1 MAGYNPYQQPGY
13 QQGPSSQSQ
22 FAPNGT
28 TNQYGGTPQGGYG
41 PQGTPH
47 QDQGYFP
54 SHGQAN
60 VRNDERLMILAE
72 QAHRMSLDGDAAA
85 APYRPNK
92 KKNRHAYHNLEQP
105 AAPVQSFGGVAQGQY
120 GYANTDNSQQMSTG
134 HPYAGQQVTPAMNQ
148 FPAQANAPFTPGLQA
163 PSPGFRTQFQQVP
176 STAGPGVS
184 QGKVDPEQIPSIPR
198 LRDAATQYY
207 LDNVYPTMEQ
217 HIPPPAAVP
226 FVAHDQGNSSPKYA
240 RLTLN
245 NIPSTTEALATTALP
260 LGIVLQPL
268 ALLQE
273 GEQTIPVLDFGE
285 IGPPRCRRCRTY
297 INPFMTFR
305 SGGNKLVC
313 NMCTF
318 PNDVSPEYFA
328 PTDPSGVRVDRPQR
342 PELTVGTVE
351 FMVPKEY
358 WAKEPV
364 GLHWLFLIDVGQEAI
379 QRGFLQAFCQGVLL
393 ALYGDEHEKEDEDQ
407 DGETPEVPRRI
418 PAGSQVA
425 FVTFDRSMYFFNC
438 SAKLEQA
445 QMLVMPDLEEPFV
458 PLGSNGLF
466 VDPYESKHVI
476 TDLLRRLS
484 SLFSRQKSP
493 EPALLPAL
501 KATQAALAATGGKII
516 CSLSALP
523 TWGPG
528 RLILR
533 DKNDLHG
540 IENERKLFQTEHA
553 DWKKVASNMVQSG
566 IGVDFFLAAASGG
579 YMDIAT
585 IGHVSALSGGETYF
599 YPTFT
604 SPRDVQRL
612 TKEIEHTVT
621 RETGYQALMK
631 VRCSNGLQV
640 SSYHGNFLQHSFG
653 ADLEL
658 GSIDADK
665 ALGVM
670 FSYDGQLDSKLDAH
684 FQCALLYTTAG
695 GERRVRCTNTVASV
709 SESLP
714 EVMRFIDQDAVVSM
728 IAKEGQFHIFDIPL
742 LNTANVVFH
751 RTAATRMTERTLKD
765 IRNALTEKTIDILAG
780 HRKTSPSGHPA
791 GQLVLPENLKEF
803 AMYILGL
810 IKSRA
815 FKAGHE
821 PSDRRTHTMR
831 FLKSASP
838 LELSLFLY
846 PRIIP
851 LHSLPDNS
859 CFPNPETGHLV
870 VPESIRALFGR
881 IEDGGAYLVDDG
893 QICLLWL
900 HEHVSPNLLEDLF
913 GPGHTNLADL
923 DPSLSSLPVLETHL
937 NAQVRNLIAYWSS
950 IRGSKALTLQL
961 ARQGLD
967 GAEYEFAR
975 MLVEDRNN
983 DAQNYVDWLVHLHRG
998 IQVELNGGRRKEE
1011 GEGVGAGLE
1020 GAMAGLSNLIG
1031 R

>member
-1 MAGYNPYQQPGY
+1 MAGYNPYQQAGFQPT
-13 QQGPSSQSQ
+13 PPLQSQ
-22 FAPNGT
+22 YGPNGPHS
-28 TNQYGGTPQGGYG
+28 QYGGTPQPGYG
-41 PQGTPH
+41 PQGTP
-47 QDQGYFP
+47 QSDQGYFP
-54 SHGQAN
+54 PQGQAGVN
-60 VRNDERLMILAE
+60 NDGGMGVLTGQMGGMGLGA
-72 QAHRMSLDGDAAA
+72 DAAA
-85 APYRPNK
+85 AYRPNK
-92 KKNRHAYHNLEQP
+92 KKNRHAYHNLEQSSGP
-105 AAPVQSFGGVAQGQY
+105 AQAFAAPSPGRFGQSNAGNPQQFGP
-120 GYANTDNSQQMSTG
+120 D
-134 HPYAGQQVTPAMNQ
+134 HPYAGQQVTQAMNQ
-148 FPAQANAPFTPGLQA
+148 FPAQASVPFSPGLQA
-163 PSPGFRTQFQQVP
+163 SNQGFRQTSQSDP
-176 STAGPGVS
+176 AAAGPGVS

-198 LRDAATQYY
+198 LRDGAAQYY
-207 LDNVYPTMEQ
+207 LENVYPTMEQ
-217 HIPPPAAVP
+217 HLPPPAAVP
-226 FVAHDQGNSSPKYA
+226 FVAQDQGNSSPKFA

-245 NIPSTTEALATTALP
+245 NIPSTQEALTSTALP
-260 LGIVLQPL
+260 LGIVLQPF
-268 ALLQE
+268 APLQD
-273 GEQTIPVLDFGE
+273 GEQAVPVLDFGDV
-285 IGPPRCRRCRTY
+285 GPPRCRRCRTY

-318 PNDVSPEYFA
+318 PNDVPPEYFA
-328 PTDPSGVRVDRPQR
+328 PTDPSGVRVDRAQR

-351 FMVPKEY
+351 FTVPKEY

-379 QRGFLQAFCQGVLL
+379 NRGFLQAFCEGVLL
-393 ALYGDEHEKEDEDQ
+393 SLYGDHQQEGEEDGQ
-407 DGETPEVPRRI
+407 TNGEAPETPRRI
-418 PAGSQVA
+418 PLGSKVG
-425 FVTFDRSMYFFNC
+425 FVTFDRAMYFFNC
-438 SAKLEQA
+438 NAKLEQA

-458 PLGSNGLF
+458 PLGSDGLF
-466 VDPYESKHVI
+466 VDPYESKPVI
-476 TDLLRRLS
+476 TGLLRKLP
-484 SLFSRQKSP
+484 SLFSRNKNP

-501 KATQAALAATGGKII
+501 KATQEALALTGGKIV

-528 RLILR
+528 RLFLR

-540 IENERKLFQTEHA
+540 IETERKLFQTEHA
-553 DWKKVASNMVQSG
+553 EWRTMASKMVGSG

-585 IGHVSALSGGETYF
+585 IGHVSAISGGEIFF
-599 YPTFT
+599 YPTF
-604 SPRDVQRL
+604 SAPRDVLRL
-612 TKEIEHTVT
+612 TKEVERTVI

-640 SSYHGNFLQHSFG
+640 SSYHGNFLQHNFG

-658 GSIDADK
+658 GSVDADK

-670 FSYDGQLDSKLDAH
+670 FSYDGKLDSKLDAH
-684 FQCALLYTTAG
+684 FQCALLYTTAS

-709 SESLP
+709 SESIP
-714 EVMRFIDQDAVVSM
+714 EVMRYLDQDAIVSM
-728 IAKEGQFHIFDIPL
+728 IAKE
-742 LNTANVVFH
+742 
-751 RTAATRMTERTLKD
+751 AATRMTERTLKD

-780 HRKTSPSGHPA
+780 HRRTGSSSHPP

-803 AMYILGL
+803 GMYILGL
-810 IKSRA
+810 LKSRA

-846 PRIIP
+846 PRIVP

-859 CFPNPETGHLV
+859 CFPDPETGHLI
-870 VPESIRALFGR
+870 VPPCLRASFSR
-881 IEDGGAYLVDDG
+881 IEAGGAYLVDDG

-900 HEHVSPNLLEDLF
+900 HEHISPNLLEDLF
-913 GPGHTNLADL
+913 GPGNTNLADL
-923 DPSLSSLPVLETHL
+923 DHSLSALPVLETHL
-937 NAQVRNLIAYWSS
+937 NAQVRNLIAYWGTV
-950 IRGSKALTLQL
+950 RGSKALTLQL

-975 MLVEDRNN
+975 LLVEDRNN
-983 DAQNYVDWLVHLHRG
+983 EAQSYVDWLVHLHRG
-998 IQVELNGGRRKEE
+998 IQMEWAGQGKREE
-1011 GEGVGAGLE
+1011 GEGGVGAGLE

>member
-1 MAGYNPYQQPGY
+1 MANYNPYQHGGY
-13 QQGPSSQSQ
+13 QQGAPSQPQ
-22 FAPNGT
+22 FTPNGAQ
-28 TNQYGGTPQGGYG
+28 NQFGGTPQTGYG
-41 PQGTPH
+41 HSTTPQ

-54 SHGQAN
+54 PQGQAN
-60 VRNDERLMILAE
+60 VASDGGMEALAG
-72 QAHRMSLDGDAAA
+72 QVGGMGLGGDAAV
-85 APYRPNK
+85 PCRPNRK
-92 KKNRHAYHNLEQP
+92 KTRHAYHNLEQSS
-105 AAPVQSFGGVAQGQY
+105 APVQTFGGPLQGQF
-120 GYANTDNSQQMSTG
+120 GYANTENTQHLSAS
-134 HPYAGQQVTPAMNQ
+134 HPYAGQQVTPQMSQ
-148 FPAQANAPFTPGLQA
+148 FPAPANAPFTPGLQA
-163 PSPGFRTQFQQVP
+163 PSPGFGAEPRPTSA
-176 STAGPGVS
+176 STAPGIS

-207 LDNVYPTMEQ
+207 LENVYPTVEQ

-226 FVAHDQGNSSPKYA
+226 FVAHDQGNSSPKHA

-245 NIPSTTEALATTALP
+245 NIPSTSEALASTALP

-268 ALLQE
+268 APLQD
-273 GEQTIPVLDFGE
+273 GEQAIPVLDFGDT
-285 IGPPRCRRCRTY
+285 GPPRCRRCRTY
-297 INPFMTFR
+297 INPFMIFR

-342 PELTVGTVE
+342 PELTMGTVE

-364 GLHWLFLIDVGQEAI
+364 GLHWVFLIDVGQEAI
-379 QRGFLQAFCQGVLL
+379 QRGFLQAFCEGVLL
-393 ALYGDEHEKEDEDQ
+393 ALYGNESDEEYEEQPNGDSPDI
-407 DGETPEVPRRI
+407 PRRI
-418 PAGSQVA
+418 PARSKVGFVA
-425 FVTFDRSMYFFNC
+425 FDRSMYFFNC
-438 SAKLEQA
+438 SVSVPSSCMSPSAKMLPQAKLEQA

-458 PLGSNGLF
+458 PLGSDGLF
-466 VDPYESKHVI
+466 VDPYQSKPVI
-476 TDLLRRLS
+476 TDLLRRIP

-501 KATQAALAATGGKII
+501 KATQAALTSTGGKII
-516 CSLSALP
+516 CSLAALP

-528 RLILR
+528 RLFLR

-540 IENERKLFQTEHA
+540 IDTERKLFQTEHA
-553 DWKKVASNMVQSG
+553 DWKKVAGKMVESG
-566 IGVDFFLAAASGG
+566 IGVDFFLAAAGGG

-604 SPRDVQRL
+604 APRDVQKL
-612 TKEIEHTVT
+612 KKEIEHTVR

-640 SSYHGNFLQHSFG
+640 SSYHGNFLQHNFG

-658 GSIDADK
+658 GSVDADK

-670 FSYDGQLDSKLDAH
+670 FSYDGKLDSKLDAH
-684 FQCALLYTTAG
+684 FQCALLYTTAS

-709 SESLP
+709 SENLP
-714 EVMRFIDQDAVVSM
+714 EVMRYVDQDAVLSM
-728 IAKEGQFHIFDIPL
+728 IAKE
-742 LNTANVVFH
+742 
-751 RTAATRMTERTLKD
+751 AATRMTERTLKEV
-765 IRNALTEKTIDILAG
+765 RNALTEKAIDILAG
-780 HRKTSPSGHPA
+780 HRKISSGSHPP

-821 PSDRRTHTMR
+821 PSDRRTYTMR

-846 PRIIP
+846 PRIVA
-851 LHSLPDNS
+851 LHSLPNNS

-870 VPESIRALFGR
+870 VPPSIRASFGR
-881 IEDGGAYLVDDG
+881 TEEGGAYLVDDG
-893 QICLLWL
+893 QVCLLWL
-900 HEHVSPNLLEDLF
+900 HQHVSPNFLEDLF
-913 GPGHTNLADL
+913 GPSHTDLADL
-923 DPSLSSLPVLETHL
+923 DPQLSSLPVLDTHL
-937 NAQVRNLIAYWSS
+937 NAQVRNLIAYWGSV
-950 IRGSKALTLQL
+950 RGSKALTLQL
-961 ARQGLD
+961 ARPRLD

-975 MLVEDRNN
+975 LLVEDRNN
-983 DAQNYVDWLVHLHRG
+983 EAQSYVDWLVHLHRG
-998 IQVELNGGRRKEE
+998 IQLELSGQRKKEDA
-1011 GEGVGAGLE
+1011 EGVGAGLE

>member
-1 MAGYNPYQQPGY
+1 MANYNPYQQSGY
-13 QQGPSSQSQ
+13 QQGPPSQSQ
-22 FAPNGT
+22 YGPNGPQS
-28 TNQYGGTPQGGYG
+28 QYGGTSLAGYG
-41 PQGTPH
+41 RQGTPQ

-54 SHGQAN
+54 PQGQAS
-60 VRNDERLMILAE
+60 MA
-72 QAHRMSLDGDAAA
+72 SDGGIGGLTGQMGGMGLGGDT
-85 APYRPNK
+85 APPRPNK
-92 KKNRHAYHNLEQP
+92 KKNRHAYHNLDQP
-105 AAPVQSFGGVAQGQY
+105 SGQLQAFGAPSPGHFG
-120 GYANTDNSQQMSTG
+120 NTNVDASQQHGSN

-148 FPAQANAPFTPGLQA
+148 FPAPASAPFSPGLQA
-163 PSPGFRTQFQQVP
+163 PNQGFNQP
-176 STAGPGVS
+176 SEPMAPVGGPGVP

-198 LRDAATQYY
+198 LRDSAAQYY
-207 LDNVYPTMEQ
+207 LDHVYPTMEQ
-217 HIPPPAAVP
+217 HLPPPAAVP
-226 FVAHDQGNSSPKYA
+226 FVAHDQGNSSPKFA
-240 RLTLN
+240 RLTMN
-245 NIPSTTEALATTALP
+245 NIPSTQEALTTTALP

-268 ALLQE
+268 APLQE
-273 GEQTIPVLDFGE
+273 GEQAVPVLDFGD

-318 PNDVSPEYFA
+318 PNDVPPEYFA
-328 PTDPSGVRVDRPQR
+328 PTDPSGVRVDRAQR

-379 QRGFLQAFCQGVLL
+379 NRGFLQAFCKGVLL
-393 ALYGDEHEKEDEDQ
+393 ALYGDHPDEEA
-407 DGETPEVPRRI
+407 DGEQTNGEAPEIPRRI
-418 PAGSQVA
+418 PLGSKVG
-425 FVTFDRSMYFFNC
+425 FVTFDRAMYFFNC
-438 SAKLEQA
+438 NAKLDQA
-445 QMLVMPDLEEPFV
+445 QMLVMPDLDEPFV
-458 PLGSNGLF
+458 PLGSDGLF
-466 VDPYESKHVI
+466 VDPYESKSVI
-476 TDLLRRLS
+476 TGLLRKLP
-484 SLFSRQKSP
+484 SLFSRNKAP

-501 KATQAALAATGGKII
+501 KATQAALALTGGKIV

-528 RLILR
+528 RLFLR

-540 IENERKLFQTEHA
+540 IETERKLFQTEHA
-553 DWKKVASNMVQSG
+553 EWRTMASKMVASG

-585 IGHVSALSGGETYF
+585 IGHISAVSGGETYF
-599 YPTFT
+599 YPTFNA
-604 SPRDVQRL
+604 PRDVQRL

-621 RETGYQALMK
+621 RDTGYQALMK

-640 SSYHGNFLQHSFG
+640 SSYHGNFLQHNFG

-658 GSIDADK
+658 GSVDSDK

-670 FSYDGQLDSKLDAH
+670 FSYDGKLDPKLDAH

-709 SESLP
+709 SESMT
-714 EVMRFIDQDAVVSM
+714 EVMRFLDQDAIVSM
-728 IAKEGQFHIFDIPL
+728 IAKE
-742 LNTANVVFH
+742 
-751 RTAATRMTERTLKD
+751 AATRMTERTLKD
-765 IRNALTEKTIDILAG
+765 IRNALSEKTIDILAG
-780 HRKTSPSGHPA
+780 HRRTGSGSHPP
-791 GQLVLPENLKEF
+791 GQLVLPEHLKEF
-803 AMYILGL
+803 GMYILGL
-810 IKSRA
+810 LKSRA

-846 PRIIP
+846 PRIVP

-859 CFPNPETGHLV
+859 CFPDPETGHLV
-870 VPESIRALFGR
+870 VPPCLRASFGR

-913 GPGHTNLADL
+913 GPGNTNLADL
-923 DPSLSSLPVLETHL
+923 DHTLSSLPVLETHL
-937 NAQVRNLIAYWSS
+937 NAQARNLIAYWSS
-950 IRGSKALTLQL
+950 VRGSKALTLQL

-975 MLVEDRNN
+975 LLVEDRNN
-983 DAQNYVDWLVHLHRG
+983 EAQSYVDWLVHLHRG
-998 IQVELNGGRRKEE
+998 IQMELSGQRKKEE

>member
-1 MAGYNPYQQPGY
+1 MAGYNPYQQAGFQPN
-13 QQGPSSQSQ
+13 PPIQSQ
-22 FAPNGT
+22 YGPNGP
-28 TNQYGGTPQGGYG
+28 QIPYGGTPQPGYG
-41 PQGTPH
+41 PQGTP
-47 QDQGYFP
+47 QPDQGYFP
-54 SHGQAN
+54 PQGLAAMN
-60 VRNDERLMILAE
+60 NDGGMGGLTG
-72 QAHRMSLDGDAAA
+72 RMGGMELGGDAA

-92 KKNRHAYHNLEQP
+92 KKNRHAYHNLDQSSGP
-105 AAPVQSFGGVAQGQY
+105 AQAFAAPSPGQFGHANAGNSLQY
-120 GYANTDNSQQMSTG
+120 GPD
-134 HPYAGQQVTPAMNQ
+134 HPYAGQQVTQAMNQ
-148 FPAQANAPFTPGLQA
+148 FPAQASAPFSPGLQA
-163 PSPGFRTQFQQVP
+163 SNQGFRQP
-176 STAGPGVS
+176 SQPDPAAVGPGVS

-198 LRDAATQYY
+198 LRDGAAQYY
-207 LDNVYPTMEQ
+207 LENVYPTMEQ
-217 HIPPPAAVP
+217 HLPPPAAVP
-226 FVAHDQGNSSPKYA
+226 FVAHDQGNSSPKFA

-245 NIPSTTEALATTALP
+245 NIPSTQEALTSTALP

-268 ALLQE
+268 APLQD
-273 GEQTIPVLDFGE
+273 GEQAVPVLDFGDV
-285 IGPPRCRRCRTY
+285 GPPRCRRCRTY

-318 PNDVSPEYFA
+318 PNDVPPEYFA
-328 PTDPSGVRVDRPQR
+328 PTDPSGVRVDRAQR

-351 FMVPKEY
+351 FTVPKEY

-379 QRGFLQAFCQGVLL
+379 NRGFLQAFCEGILL
-393 ALYGDEHEKEDEDQ
+393 SLYGDHQQEGEEDGQ
-407 DGETPEVPRRI
+407 TNGEASETPRRI
-418 PAGSQVA
+418 PLGSKVG
-425 FVTFDRSMYFFNC
+425 FVTFDRAMYFFNC
-438 SAKLEQA
+438 NAKLEQA
-445 QMLVMPDLEEPFV
+445 QMLVMPDLDEPFV
-458 PLGSNGLF
+458 PLGSDGLF
-466 VDPYESKHVI
+466 VDPYESKPVI
-476 TDLLRRLS
+476 TGLLRKLP
-484 SLFSRQKSP
+484 SLFSRNKNP

-501 KATQAALAATGGKII
+501 KATQEALSLTGGKIV

-528 RLILR
+528 RLFLR

-540 IENERKLFQTEHA
+540 IETERKLFQTEHA
-553 DWKKVASNMVQSG
+553 EWRTMASKMVSSG

-585 IGHVSALSGGETYF
+585 IGHISAVSGGEIFF
-599 YPTFT
+599 YPTF
-604 SPRDVQRL
+604 SAPRDVLRL
-612 TKEIEHTVT
+612 TKEIERTVI

-640 SSYHGNFLQHSFG
+640 SSYHGNFLQHNFG

-658 GSIDADK
+658 GSVDADK

-670 FSYDGQLDSKLDAH
+670 FSYDGKLDSKLDAH
-684 FQCALLYTTAG
+684 FQCALLYTTAS

-709 SESLP
+709 SETIP
-714 EVMRFIDQDAVVSM
+714 EVMRYLDQDAIVSM
-728 IAKEGQFHIFDIPL
+728 IAKE
-742 LNTANVVFH
+742 
-751 RTAATRMTERTLKD
+751 AATRMTERTLKD

-780 HRKTSPSGHPA
+780 HRRTGSSSHPP

-803 AMYILGL
+803 GMYILGL
-810 IKSRA
+810 LKSRA

-846 PRIIP
+846 PRIVP

-859 CFPNPETGHLV
+859 CFPDPETGHLII
-870 VPESIRALFGR
+870 PPCLRASFSR
-881 IEDGGAYLVDDG
+881 IEAGGAYLVDDG

-913 GPGHTNLADL
+913 GPGNTNLADL
-923 DPSLSSLPVLETHL
+923 DHSLSSLPVLETHL
-937 NAQVRNLIAYWSS
+937 NAQVRNLIAYWGSV
-950 IRGSKALTLQL
+950 RGSKALTLQL

-975 MLVEDRNN
+975 LLVEDRNN
-983 DAQNYVDWLVHLHRG
+983 EAQSYVDWLVHLHRG
-998 IQVELNGGRRKEE
+998 IQMEL
-1011 GEGVGAGLE
+1011 
-1020 GAMAGLSNLIG
+1020 AGLSNLIG

>member
-1 MAGYNPYQQPGY
+1 MASYNEYQQQTPYQQAPPPHSQYG
-13 QQGPSSQSQ
+13 QNGP
-22 FAPNGT
+22 P
-28 TNQYGGTPQGGYG
+28 NQYAGTPQPGYA
-41 PQGTPH
+41 PQGTPQ

-54 SHGQAN
+54 PQGQAGM
-60 VRNDERLMILAE
+60 RNDGGMGGLTGQMGGMGLG
-72 QAHRMSLDGDAAA
+72 GDAA

-92 KKNRHAYHNLEQP
+92 KKNRHAYHNLDQSSGSQQ
-105 AAPVQSFGGVAQGQY
+105 AFGAPSAGQY
-120 GYANTDNSQQMSTG
+120 GPTNADNSQQYGTD
-134 HPYAGQQVTPAMNQ
+134 HPYAGQQVTQAMNQ
-148 FPAQANAPFTPGLQA
+148 FPATASAPFSPGLQA
-163 PSPGFRTQFQQVP
+163 SNQGFRQP
-176 STAGPGVS
+176 SQPTSSAGGPGVS

-198 LRDAATQYY
+198 LRDTATQYY
-207 LDNVYPTMEQ
+207 LDHVYPTMEQ
-217 HIPPPAAVP
+217 HLPPPAAVP
-226 FVAHDQGNSSPKYA
+226 FVAHDQGNSSSKFA

-245 NIPSTTEALATTALP
+245 NIPSTQEALTTTALP

-268 ALLQE
+268 AALQE
-273 GEQTIPVLDFGE
+273 GEQAVPVLDFGDV
-285 IGPPRCRRCRTY
+285 GPPRCRRCRTY

-318 PNDVSPEYFA
+318 PNDVPPEYFA
-328 PTDPSGVRVDRPQR
+328 PTDPSGVRVDRAQR
-342 PELTVGTVE
+342 PELTTGTVE

-364 GLHWLFLIDVGQEAI
+364 GLRWLFLIDVGQEAI
-379 QRGFLQAFCQGVLL
+379 NRGFLQAFCEGVLL
-393 ALYGDEHEKEDEDQ
+393 ALYGDHQHEQET
-407 DGETPEVPRRI
+407 DGEQTNGDTPETPRRI
-418 PAGSQVA
+418 PLGSKVGFVA
-425 FVTFDRSMYFFNC
+425 FDRAMYFFNC
-438 SAKLEQA
+438 NAKLDQA

-458 PLGSNGLF
+458 PLGSEGLF
-466 VDPYESKHVI
+466 VDPYESKSVI
-476 TDLLRRLS
+476 TGLLRRLPG
-484 SLFSRQKSP
+484 LFSRNKAP

-501 KATQAALAATGGKII
+501 KATQEALALTGGKII

-528 RLILR
+528 RLFLR

-540 IENERKLFQTEHA
+540 IETERKLFQTEHA
-553 DWKKVASNMVQSG
+553 EWRTMASKMVASG

-585 IGHVSALSGGETYF
+585 IGHISAVSGGETYF
-599 YPTFT
+599 YPVFT
-604 SPRDVQRL
+604 TPRDVQRL

-640 SSYHGNFLQHSFG
+640 SAYHGNFLQHNFG

-658 GSIDADK
+658 GSVDADK

-670 FSYDGQLDSKLDAH
+670 FSYDGKLDSKLDAH
-684 FQCALLYTTAG
+684 FQCALLYTTAS

-709 SESLP
+709 SENMS
-714 EVMRFIDQDAVVSM
+714 EVMRFLDQDAVVSM
-728 IAKEGQFHIFDIPL
+728 IAKE
-742 LNTANVVFH
+742 
-751 RTAATRMTERTLKD
+751 AATRMTERTLKD

-780 HRKTSPSGHPA
+780 HRRTGSGSHPP

-803 AMYILGL
+803 GMYILGL
-810 IKSRA
+810 LKSRA

-846 PRIIP
+846 PRIVA
-851 LHSLPDNS
+851 LHTLPDNS
-859 CFPNPETGHLV
+859 CFPDPETGHLV
-870 VPESIRALFGR
+870 IPPCLRASFGR
-881 IEDGGAYLVDDG
+881 IEEGGAYLVDDG

-913 GPGHTNLADL
+913 GPGNTNLADL
-923 DPSLSSLPVLETHL
+923 DHNLSSLPVLETHL
-937 NAQVRNLIAYWSS
+937 NAQARNLIAYWSS
-950 IRGSKALTLQL
+950 VRGSKALTLQL

-975 MLVEDRNN
+975 LLVEDRNN
-983 DAQNYVDWLVHLHRG
+983 EAQSYVDWLVHLHRG
-998 IQVELNGGRRKEE
+998 IQLELSGQRRKEE
-1011 GEGVGAGLE
+1011 GESAGMGAGLE

>member
-1 MAGYNPYQQPGY
+1 MANYNSY
-13 QQGPSSQSQ
+13 QQGTPFQSQ
-22 FAPNGT
+22 YAPNGGQ
-28 TNQYGGTPQGGYG
+28 NQYGGTPGGGYG
-41 PQGTPH
+41 PQGTP
-47 QDQGYFP
+47 QQNQGYFP
-54 SHGQAN
+54 PQGQPAGVN
-60 VRNDERLMILAE
+60 NDGAMGALAG
-72 QAHRMSLDGDAAA
+72 QMGSMGLGGGDTA

-92 KKNRHAYHNLEQP
+92 KKNRHAYHNLDQP
-105 AAPVQSFGGVAQGQY
+105 AGQAQAFVGTPQPQS
-120 GYANTDNSQQMSTG
+120 GYANQENPQQPGTA
-134 HPYAGQQVTPAMNQ
+134 HPYAGQQITPAMNQ
-148 FPAQANAPFTPGLQA
+148 FPAPASAPFSPGLQA
-163 PSPGFRTQFQQVP
+163 PSPGFAPPPQAM
-176 STAGPGVS
+176 SGTAASGVS

-207 LDNVYPTMEQ
+207 LDHVYPTMEQ
-217 HIPPPAAVP
+217 HIPPPAGVP
-226 FVAHDQGNSSPKYA
+226 FVAHDQGNSSPKHA

-245 NIPSTTEALATTALP
+245 NIPSTAEALSSTALP

-268 ALLQE
+268 APLQE
-273 GEQTIPVLDFGE
+273 GEQPIPILDFGE

-305 SGGNKLVC
+305 QGGNKLVC

-328 PTDPSGVRVDRPQR
+328 PTDPSGVRVDRAQR
-342 PELTVGTVE
+342 PELIVGTVE

-358 WAKEPV
+358 WAKQPV
-364 GLHWLFLIDVGQEAI
+364 GLHRLFLIDVGQEAI
-379 QRGFLQAFCQGVLL
+379 NRGFLQAFCEGVLL
-393 ALYGDEHEKEDEDQ
+393 ALYGDDDDKEEDGQQ
-407 DGETPEVPRRI
+407 DGEKPESQKRI
-418 PAGSQVA
+418 SFGSKVG
-425 FVTFDRSMYFFNC
+425 FVTFDKSVYFFNC
-438 SAKLEQA
+438 NAKLEQA

-458 PLGSNGLF
+458 PLGSDGLF
-466 VDPYESKHVI
+466 VDPYESKSVI
-476 TDLLRRLS
+476 IDLLRRLPN
-484 SLFSRQKSP
+484 LFSRNKTP

-501 KATQAALAATGGKII
+501 KAVQAALALTGGKII

-523 TWGPG
+523 THGPG
-528 RLILR
+528 RLFLR

-540 IENERKLFQTEHA
+540 IETERKLFQTEHA
-553 DWKKVASNMVQSG
+553 DWRKVASKMVENG

-585 IGHVSALSGGETYF
+585 IGHVSALSGGETHF
-599 YPTFT
+599 YPIFT
-604 SPRDVQRL
+604 APRDVLKL
-612 TKEIEHTVT
+612 TKEIEHAVT

-640 SSYHGNFLQHSFG
+640 SAYHGNFLQHSFG

-658 GSIDADK
+658 GSVDADK

-670 FSYDGQLDSKLDAH
+670 FSYDGKLDSKLDAH

-709 SESLP
+709 SESIS
-714 EVMRFIDQDAVVSM
+714 EVMRYVDQDAVVSI
-728 IAKEGQFHIFDIPL
+728 IAKE
-742 LNTANVVFH
+742 
-751 RTAATRMTERTLKD
+751 AATRMTERTLKD

-780 HRKTSPSGHPA
+780 HRRTSSGSHPP

-803 AMYILGL
+803 AMYSLCL
-810 IKSRA
+810 LKSRA
-815 FKAGHE
+815 FKAGSE

-846 PRIIP
+846 PRIVA

-859 CFPNPETGHLV
+859 CFPDPETGHLV
-870 VPESIRALFGR
+870 VPPCMRATFGR

-900 HEHVSPNLLEDLF
+900 HGHVSPNLLEDLF
-913 GPGHTNLADL
+913 GPSHTSLTSL
-923 DPSLSSLPVLETHL
+923 DPNLSSLPTLETHL

-950 IRGSKALTLQL
+950 ARGSKALTLQL

-975 MLVEDRNN
+975 LLVEDRNSE
-983 DAQNYVDWLVHLHRG
+983 AQSYVDWLVHLHRG
-998 IQVELNGGRRKEE
+998 IQLELSGQRRKEE
-1011 GEGVGAGLE
+1011 GEGMGLGAGLE
-1020 GAMAGLSNLIG
+1020 GAMAGLSNMIG

>member
-1 MAGYNPYQQPGY
+1 MANYNPYQQSGY
-13 QQGPSSQSQ
+13 QQGPPPQPQ
-22 FAPNGT
+22 FTPNGAPY
-28 TNQYGGTPQGGYG
+28 QYGRTPQATYGTPATPQQNQSYFPPQG
-41 PQGTPH
+41 PQGQASVS
-47 QDQGYFP
+47 QDGGMGALA
-54 SHGQAN
+54 GQMGGMG
-60 VRNDERLMILAE
+60 LG
-72 QAHRMSLDGDAAA
+72 GDAP

-105 AAPVQSFGGVAQGQY
+105 AAPTQSFGGPPPGQP
-120 GYANTDNSQQMSTG
+120 GYMNTDSPQHLGTG

-148 FPAQANAPFTPGLQA
+148 FPAPASAPFSPGLQA
-163 PSPGFRTQFQQVP
+163 PSPAFGAQPQPNP
-176 STAGPGVS
+176 SAAGPGVS

-198 LRDAATQYY
+198 LRDTIAQYY
-207 LDNVYPTMEQ
+207 LDHVYPTMEQ
-217 HIPPPAAVP
+217 HIAPPAAVP

-245 NIPSTTEALATTALP
+245 NIPSTAEALATTALP

-268 ALLQE
+268 APIQD
-273 GEQTIPVLDFGE
+273 GEPAIPVLDFGE

-297 INPFMTFR
+297 INPFMMFR
-305 SGGNKLVC
+305 AGGNKVVC

-328 PTDPSGVRVDRPQR
+328 PTDPSGVRVDRGQR
-342 PELTVGTVE
+342 PELTQGTVE

-364 GLHWLFLIDVGQEAI
+364 GMHWLFLIDVGQEAI
-379 QRGFLQAFCQGVLL
+379 QRGFLQAFCEGVLL
-393 ALYGDEHEKEDEDQ
+393 ALYGSEEDRD
-407 DGETPEVPRRI
+407 DGEQNGDNPEPQRRVPL
-418 PAGSQVA
+418 GSKVG

-438 SAKLEQA
+438 NVSIRMIRDKFNAESFPQAKLEQA
-445 QMLVMPDLEEPFV
+445 QMLVMPDLEDPFV
-458 PLGSNGLF
+458 PLGSDGLF
-466 VDPYESKHVI
+466 VDPYESKPVVA
-476 TDLLRRLS
+476 DLLRRLPG
-484 SLFSRQKSP
+484 LFSKQKSP

-501 KATQAALAATGGKII
+501 RATQAALAPTGGKII
-516 CSLSALP
+516 CSLAALP

-528 RLILR
+528 RLFLR

-540 IENERKLFQTEHA
+540 IETERKLFQTEHA
-553 DWKKVASNMVQSG
+553 DWRKAASKMVESG
-566 IGVDFFLAAASGG
+566 VGVDFFLAAAGGG

-599 YPTFT
+599 YPNFHA
-604 SPRDVQRL
+604 PRDVSKL
-612 TKEIEHTVT
+612 TREVEHTVT

-640 SSYHGNFLQHSFG
+640 SSYHGNFLQHNFG
-653 ADLEL
+653 ADLEI
-658 GSIDADK
+658 GSVDADK

-670 FSYDGQLDSKLDAH
+670 FSYDGKLDSKLDAH
-684 FQCALLYTTAG
+684 FQCALLYTTAS

-709 SESLP
+709 SEHLP
-714 EVMRFIDQDAVVSM
+714 EVMRYVDQDAVVSI
-728 IAKEGQFHIFDIPL
+728 IAKE
-742 LNTANVVFH
+742 
-751 RTAATRMTERTLKD
+751 AATRMTERSLKE

-780 HRKTSPSGHPA
+780 HRKASSGSHPP

-803 AMYILGL
+803 SMYILGL
-810 IKSRA
+810 LKSRA

-831 FLKSASP
+831 LLKSASP

-846 PRIIP
+846 PRIVPI
-851 LHSLPDNS
+851 HSLPDGS

-870 VPESIRALFGR
+870 VPPSIRASFGR

-893 QICLLWL
+893 QTCLLWL
-900 HEHVSPNLLEDLF
+900 HQHVSPNLLEDLF
-913 GPGHTNLADL
+913 GPGNTNLADL
-923 DPSLSSLPVLETHL
+923 DPFLSSLPMLETHL
-937 NAQVRNLIAYWSS
+937 NAQVRNLIAYWGSV
-950 IRGSKALTLQL
+950 RGSKALTLQL

-975 MLVEDRNN
+975 LLVEDRNN
-983 DAQNYVDWLVHLHRG
+983 EAQSYVDWLVHLHRG
-998 IQVELNGGRRKEE
+998 IQLELSGQRKKEE

-1020 GAMAGLSNLIG
+1020 GAMAGLSTLIG

>member
-1 MAGYNPYQQPGY
+1 MASYNPYQQNAY
-13 QQGPSSQSQ
+13 QQVPPQQPQYGHNGP
-22 FAPNGT
+22 P
-28 TNQYGGTPQGGYG
+28 NQYGGTPQPGYG
-41 PQGTPH
+41 PPQH
-47 QDQGYFP
+47 DQGYFP
-54 SHGQAN
+54 QQGQAGVN
-60 VRNDERLMILAE
+60 NDGSMAGLTGQMGGMGLG
-72 QAHRMSLDGDAAA
+72 GDAA

-92 KKNRHAYHNLEQP
+92 KKNRHAYHNLDQP
-105 AAPVQSFGGVAQGQY
+105 TAPPQAFGALPPGQY
-120 GYANTDNSQQMSTG
+120 SHMNADTSQQYASD
-134 HPYAGQQVTPAMNQ
+134 HPYAGQQVTHAMNQ
-148 FPAQANAPFTPGLQA
+148 FPASASAPFSPGLQA
-163 PSPGFRTQFQQVP
+163 PTQGFRQP
-176 STAGPGVS
+176 SQPSPAAGGPGVS

-198 LRDAATQYY
+198 LRDSASQYY
-207 LDNVYPTMEQ
+207 LDHVYPTMEQ
-217 HIPPPAAVP
+217 HLPPPAAVP
-226 FVAHDQGNSSPKYA
+226 FVAHDQGNSSSKFA

-245 NIPSTTEALATTALP
+245 NIPSTQEALTTTALP

-268 ALLQE
+268 AQLQE
-273 GEQTIPVLDFGE
+273 GEQAVPVLDFGDV
-285 IGPPRCRRCRTY
+285 GPPRCHRCRTY

-318 PNDVSPEYFA
+318 PNDVPPEYFA
-328 PTDPSGVRVDRPQR
+328 PTDPSGVRVDRAQR
-342 PELTVGTVE
+342 PELTTGTVE

-379 QRGFLQAFCQGVLL
+379 NRGFLQAFCEGVLL
-393 ALYGDEHEKEDEDQ
+393 ALYGDHQHEEEADSEQTNGDI
-407 DGETPEVPRRI
+407 PEVPRRI
-418 PAGSQVA
+418 PLGSKVA
-425 FVTFDRSMYFFNC
+425 FVAFDRSMYFFNC
-438 SAKLEQA
+438 NAKLDQA
-445 QMLVMPDLEEPFV
+445 QMLVMPDLDEPFV
-458 PLGSNGLF
+458 PLGSEGLF
-466 VDPYESKHVI
+466 VDPYESKSIIVG
-476 TDLLRRLS
+476 LLQRLP
-484 SLFSRQKSP
+484 SLFSTIKVP

-501 KATQAALAATGGKII
+501 KATQEALALTGGKII

-523 TWGPG
+523 TSGPG
-528 RLILR
+528 RLFLR

-540 IENERKLFQTEHA
+540 IETERKLFQTEHA
-553 DWKKVASNMVQSG
+553 EWRTMANKMVASG

-585 IGHVSALSGGETYF
+585 IGHVSAVSGGETFF
-599 YPTFT
+599 YPVFT
-604 SPRDVQRL
+604 APRDVQRL
-612 TKEIEHTVT
+612 TKEVERTVT

-640 SSYHGNFLQHSFG
+640 SSYHGNFLQHNFG

-658 GSIDADK
+658 GSVDADK

-670 FSYDGQLDSKLDAH
+670 FSYDGRLDSKLDAH
-684 FQCALLYTTAG
+684 FQCALLYTTTS

-709 SESLP
+709 SESMT
-714 EVMRFIDQDAVVSM
+714 EVMRFLDQDAIVSM
-728 IAKEGQFHIFDIPL
+728 IAKE
-742 LNTANVVFH
+742 
-751 RTAATRMTERTLKD
+751 AATRMTERTLKD

-780 HRKTSPSGHPA
+780 HRKTGSGSHPP

-803 AMYILGL
+803 SMYTLGL
-810 IKSRA
+810 LKCRA

-846 PRIIP
+846 PRIVA
-851 LHSLPDNS
+851 LHTLPDNS
-859 CFPNPETGHLV
+859 CFADPETGHLI
-870 VPESIRALFGR
+870 VPPCLRASFGR
-881 IEDGGAYLVDDG
+881 IEEGGAYLVDDG

-913 GPGHTNLADL
+913 GAGNNSLADL
-923 DPSLSSLPVLETHL
+923 NHNLSSLPVLETHL
-937 NAQVRNLIAYWSS
+937 NAQARNLMAYWSS
-950 IRGSKALTLQL
+950 VRGSKALTLQL

-975 MLVEDRNN
+975 LLVEDRNN
-983 DAQNYVDWLVHLHRG
+983 EAQSYVDWLVHLHRG
-998 IQVELNGGRRKEE
+998 IQLELSGQRKKEE